1 MTIHTRMRN
10 DRNLPR
16 RVQPEVLDAL
26 SADDRAAK
34 RARRDLRRLH
44 HAMGTLPILLRAL
57 DHVAG
62 RCTMRTMLELGAGD
76 GSLMLRVAQRRA
88 ARWPGVAVT
97 LLDRQRVVEERTMQG
112 LRALGWTPSVV
123 TADVFDWLER
133 PGVARWDVIVANLF
147 VHHFASPDLSRLLS
161 MIAVRTLAFVCCE
174 PRRSPVALLG
184 SELIALLGAGPVA
197 REDAVLS
204 VHAGFRGQELTA
216 AWPQDGGWRLLEY
229 PAGLFSHCL
238 LALRGGA

>member
-1 MTIHTRMRN
+1 MRN

-26 SADDRAAK
+26 SADDLAAQ

-44 HAMGTLPILLRAL
+44 HTMGTLPILLRAL
-57 DHVAG
+57 DRVASG
-62 RCTMRTMLELGAGD
+62 SAVRTMLELGAGD

-88 ARWPGVAVT
+88 VHWPGVAVT
-97 LLDRQRVVEERTMQG
+97 LLDRQRVVEEPTMQG
-112 LRALGWTPSVV
+112 LRAVGWAPSVV

-133 PGVARWDVIVANLF
+133 PQVARWDIIVANLF
-147 VHHFASPDLSRLLS
+147 VHHFALADLSRLLS
-161 MIAVRTLAFVCCE
+161 AIATRTLAFVCCE
-174 PRRSPVALLG
+174 PRRSTIPLLG
-184 SELIALLGAGPVA
+184 SHLIGLIGAGPVA

-216 AWPQDGGWRLLEY
+216 AWPHDGDWDLHEY

-238 LALRGGA
+238 LAVRGAA